1 MLQII
6 SRPSTFRVGQSVR
19 YFSSGLRCWV
29 SATIQSFNLDGSMNL
44 DEPVGVRAA
53 LAPVQQVRIRGL
65 TGVKLACMN
74 SKPRNQICMDSLSN
88 VGVFCCRPQQLILVM
103 ADGQVLLT
111 SPPPLALVIHR
122 AMVPVAGLPMT
133 AVVQVRG

>member
-44 DEPVGVRAA
+44 DEWPVGVRAA
-53 LAPVQQVRIRGL
+53 LAPVQQVQFR
-65 TGVKLACMN
+65 ACMY
-74 SKPRNQICMDSLSN
+74 I
-88 VGVFCCRPQQLILVM
+88 
-103 ADGQVLLT
+103 
-111 SPPPLALVIHR
+111 VISC
-122 AMVPVAGLPMT
+122 A
-133 AVVQVRG
+133 